1 MQKGQGNICTSN
13 GEDRKEEA
21 RRRNAISS
29 VLLVMV
35 FYLSVL
41 ARLLDKKKKKT
52 EMHSQHLGVKGKKVK
67 TNAVSLIEFWI
78 DPKGLYRSNHS
89 AVPSFSN
96 LYGGL
101 TPLWII
107 NEKVDDIGN

>member
-1 MQKGQGNICTSN
+1 
-13 GEDRKEEA
+13 
-21 RRRNAISS
+21 
-29 VLLVMV
+29 MV

>member
-1 MQKGQGNICTSN
+1 
-13 GEDRKEEA
+13 
-21 RRRNAISS
+21 
-29 VLLVMV
+29 MV

-41 ARLLDKKKKKT
+41 ARLLDKKKKT

-89 AVPSFSN
+89 AVPSFSQLIWRFDSTMDN
-96 LYGGL
+96 
-101 TPLWII
+101 
-107 NEKVDDIGN
+107 K